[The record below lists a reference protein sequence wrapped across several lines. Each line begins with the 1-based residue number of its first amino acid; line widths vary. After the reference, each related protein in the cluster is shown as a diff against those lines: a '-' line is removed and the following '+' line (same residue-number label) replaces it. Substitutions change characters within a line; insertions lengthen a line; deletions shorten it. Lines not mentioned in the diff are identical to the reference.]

1 MVTSPQGDGRRAGGG
16 GVPAGAAGGRPAGRR
31 GHPADG
37 EGAEEAAGEAAPR
50 RGALEA
56 ARARHRR
63 PERSGGGMMVSMGVS
78 LSGPPAPLTVPEE
91 LAVALQG

>member
-31 GHPADG
+31 RHPADG

-63 PERSGGGMMVSMGVS
+63 PERSGGDDGVEV
-78 LSGPPAPLTVPEE
+78 TVPEE